1 MKKFVLLFLL
11 LCFLSACSNIDFAY
25 NEDKLNNQLYNKT
38 NIIITGDEIPFLNTI
53 VLSKLGTSHN
63 GHLDLE
69 INISEQKTK
78 MTIKTNQ
85 VSARIDYEIAIKY
98 VLRNQAKKCILL
110 TKKQRSRFSF
120 TPKSEGYNFGSDKFL
135 ETLYKRNVGNNISQ
149 FLDSLEKQI
158 EKKKCINENLS

>member
-11 LCFLSACSNIDFAY
+11 LWFSSACSDIDFVY
-25 NEDKLNNQLYNKT
+25 NEDELNNQLYNKT
-38 NIIITGDEIPFLNTI
+38 NIKITGDEIPFLNTI

-98 VLRNQAKKCILL
+98 ILRIQAKKCTLL
-110 TKKQRSRFSF
+110 IKTQYSRFSF
-120 TPKSEGYNFGSDKFL
+120 IPKSEGYNFGSEKFL
-135 ETLYKRNVGNNISQ
+135 ESLYKRNVGDNINQ